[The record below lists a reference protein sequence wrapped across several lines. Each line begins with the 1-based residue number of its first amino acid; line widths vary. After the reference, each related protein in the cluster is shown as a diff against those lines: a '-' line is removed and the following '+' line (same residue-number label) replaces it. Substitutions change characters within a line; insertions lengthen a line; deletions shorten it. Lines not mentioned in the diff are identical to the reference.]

1 MKNALR
7 YTSVSWLESQQSTG
21 SYVFTYLGEVVLKLL
36 PEGAHVLVVEF
47 SESCLYDL
55 PVPHLKTTNKD
66 FTSADRNMPS
76 CASKQAR
83 IVRVRDVR
91 DGGWICA

>member
-36 PEGAHVLVVEF
+36 PESAHVLVVEF

-55 PVPHLKTTNKD
+55 PVPHLKTTKKN
-66 FTSADRNMPS
+66 FTRADRNSEYGMV
-76 CASKQAR
+76 CR
-83 IVRVRDVR
+83 IVGVRYVR